1 VYDLLVQLT
10 SESTHKLLKNSRS
23 RAFKS
28 DSYEEL
34 SVGDKSL
41 DNNSS
46 NRRPSEITN
55 IRPNNPLKNVL
66 QHRKQNENFR
76 RLFRLPED
84 EELIDSISACYVFEA
99 DASSTNAQKIKYP
112 GTLYQSQNF
121 LAFESIETVSLND
134 HDRSVCTFILP
145 LYTITRFERLN
156 NDTYRSALLF
166 RTWHK
171 MTHVL
176 KIDVSKLRSCFVSSA
191 KHDHVS

>member
-1 VYDLLVQLT
+1 VQLT

-34 SVGDKSL
+34 SVADKSL
-41 DNNSS
+41 DSS
-46 NRRPSEITN
+46 SSRRPSEISSLH
-55 IRPNNPLKNVL
+55 PKNPLKTVL

-84 EELIDSISACYVFEA
+84 EELVDSINVCYVFEA
-99 DASSTNAQKIKYP
+99 DAPHSQKTKYR

-121 LAFESIETVSLND
+121 LAFESIETVSMND

-176 KIDVSKLRSCFVSSA
+176 KVDVSA
-191 KHDHVS
+191 TD